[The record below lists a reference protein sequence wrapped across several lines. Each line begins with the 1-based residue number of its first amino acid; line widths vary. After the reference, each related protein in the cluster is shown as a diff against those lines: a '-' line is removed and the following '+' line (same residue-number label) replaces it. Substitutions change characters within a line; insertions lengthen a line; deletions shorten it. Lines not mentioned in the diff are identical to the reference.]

1 MKSNQRQIRSRVTE
15 PNGNLSFSP
24 FLHRIKMLWQLKLE
38 ISQVLQVNFW
48 ALFEL
53 FTIERSFAG
62 FCIQS
67 AVLPLKSMNLLL
79 LIDYLCYM
87 LYDDIIKLFTV
98 SPKIAVKS
106 SDKISESFVT
116 FISDFEGSKE
126 SVREGSILYIGQRL
140 RKYHQYHNLI
150 SPQLLV
156 IHWGNEK
163 PNFRLEVETWERNYQ
178 NRTGITLFEYRDYNS
193 FLESFNFFI
202 SLKRIE

>member
-1 MKSNQRQIRSRVTE
+1 MTAEAGDLTSSTSKL
-15 PNGNLSFSP
+15 LSFIWAVHNWKVICR
-24 FLHRIKMLWQLKLE
+24 FLHSVCSSAIE
-38 ISQVLQVNFW
+38 VHES
-48 ALFEL
+48 
-53 FTIERSFAG
+53 FT
-62 FCIQS
+62 
-67 AVLPLKSMNLLL
+67 PYWLL
-79 LIDYLCYM
+79 M